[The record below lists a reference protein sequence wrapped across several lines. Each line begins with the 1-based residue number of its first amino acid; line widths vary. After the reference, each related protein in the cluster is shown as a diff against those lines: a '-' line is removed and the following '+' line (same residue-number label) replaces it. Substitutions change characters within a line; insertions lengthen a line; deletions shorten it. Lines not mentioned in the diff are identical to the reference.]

1 MENMVGLMILAPI
14 LIFTHLLMVCI
25 QMISGKNYFYGVYIK
40 NIDLNEGDK
49 KRIDKGY
56 KRRINYTLILILI
69 LSILLIKT
77 FTGIEQIVMPIAL
90 TIYIC
95 LSYWYIRDSYVEVK
109 HLKSQLISCSNGES
123 IQKQSNQTIT
133 IDTKFINE
141 KEKLKRKFKILF
153 GICIAISIISF
164 VYVAINYNNLPE
176 TIPTHW
182 GPNGKPDAFGPKN
195 FKNVFFMNIIDL
207 GMVLMFSYMGVGT
220 IGYRSYIDTQNKE
233 ENRKKALKY
242 LNNIG
247 YSLFIITISMQST
260 TSINPILM
268 VKNIDMPMILF
279 FIIIFVPILASILLI
294 YNSIMLSTL
303 KSKNKNNYMIES
315 DDEKWIYGF
324 IYYNKEDPSLMV
336 EKRLGAGWTFNM
348 AHKSAKIIII
358 FLILTFIFSLT
369 AF

>member
-14 LIFTHLLMVCI
+14 LIFTHLFMVYV
-25 QMISGKNYFYGVYIK
+25 QVISGKNYFYGVYIK
-40 NIDLNEGDK
+40 NVNLNEDDK
-49 KRIDKGY
+49 KRIDKEY
-56 KRRINYTLILILI
+56 KRRMNYTLILIII

-77 FTGIEQIVMPIAL
+77 FGRETIIIPIAL
-90 TIYIC
+90 TIYIG
-95 LSYWYIRDSYVEVK
+95 LSYWYLRDSYIEVK
-109 HLKSQLISCSNGES
+109 NIKSQLISFTNGES

-153 GICIAISIISF
+153 GICVAISIISF

-182 GPNGKPDAFGPKN
+182 GPNGKADAFGPKN
-195 FKNVFFMNIIDL
+195 FKSVFFINIIDL
-207 GMVLMFSYMGVGT
+207 GMVLMLSYIGVGT

-247 YSLFIITISMQST
+247 YSLFIITISVQAT

-268 VKNIDMPMILF
+268 VKNMDMPMILF
-279 FIIIFVPILASILLI
+279 FIVIFVPILASILLI
-294 YNSIMLSTL
+294 YNFIMLSTL

-324 IYYNKEDPSLMV
+324 IYYNKEDPSFMV
-336 EKRLGAGWTFNM
+336 EKRIGAGWTFNM

-358 FLILTFIFSLT
+358 FLILILIFSLT

>member
-1 MENMVGLMILAPI
+1 MENMVGLMILAQI
-14 LIFTHLLMVCI
+14 LIFTHLLMVYV
-25 QMISGKNYFYGVYIK
+25 QVISGKNYFYGVYVK
-40 NIDLNEGDK
+40 NVNLNEDDK
-49 KRIDKGY
+49 KRIDKEY
-56 KRRINYTLILILI
+56 KRRMNYTLILIII

-77 FTGIEQIVMPIAL
+77 FGRETIIIPIAL
-90 TIYIC
+90 TIYIG
-95 LSYWYIRDSYVEVK
+95 LSYWYLRDSYIEVK
-109 HLKSQLISCSNGES
+109 NIKSQLISFTNGES

-153 GICIAISIISF
+153 GICVAISIISF

-176 TIPTHW
+176 TIPIHW
-182 GPNGKPDAFGPKN
+182 GIDGKPDAYAPKN
-195 FKNVFFMNIIDL
+195 LKNVFFINILDI
-207 GMVLMFSYMGVGT
+207 GMVLMLSYMGVGT

-247 YSLFIITISMQST
+247 YSLFTITISMQLA
-260 TSINPILM
+260 TSINPMLTVNNM
-268 VKNIDMPMILF
+268 NIPMQLV
-279 FIIIFVPILASILLI
+279 FITMFIPIIGGIFLTYSF
-294 YNSIMLSTL
+294 IMLSTL
-303 KSKNKNNYMIES
+303 KSKNKNTYMIES

-324 IYYNKEDPSLMV
+324 IYYNKEDPSFMV
-336 EKRLGAGWTFNM
+336 EKRIGAGWTFNM

-358 FLILTFIFSLT
+358 FLILILIFSLT